1 MLEEKFAGNEYLAV
15 AVDAPVGVGYKSDPS
30 FYAPVDFKAQNGVID
45 GIKEGIKYIISYKC

>member
-1 MLEEKFAGNEYLAV
+1 MSPPLAV